1 MRISLNK
8 WAVGAKSRRS
18 SAKPKSQ
25 EFLDTGASEHMWVQC
40 PQKPEEG
47 SKPLETVATEGCKLS
62 CGCWDPNPGP
72 LKEQPLLLTTE
83 LCL

>member
-1 MRISLNK
+1 MKISPNK
-8 WAVGAKSRRS
+8 WAVGAKSRRL

-25 EFLDTGASEHMWVQC
+25 EFLDTGDSECMRVQR
-40 PQKPEEG
+40 PHRPEEG
-47 SKPLETVATEGCKLS
+47 SRPLGTVATEGCKLP

-72 LKEQPLLLTTE
+72 SREQPLLLTTE